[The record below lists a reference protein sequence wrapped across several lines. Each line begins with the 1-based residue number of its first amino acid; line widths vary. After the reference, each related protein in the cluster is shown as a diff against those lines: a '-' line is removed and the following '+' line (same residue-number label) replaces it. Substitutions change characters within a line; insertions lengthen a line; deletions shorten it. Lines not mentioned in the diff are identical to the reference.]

1 MTQLR
6 FIPTRV
12 GTTWQAKEKAA
23 GTAVHPHARGDNESG
38 VANGTRIYGSSPR
51 AWGQRAIIESKD
63 IICRFI
69 PTRVGTTS
77 MVVINFSFLTVHPHA
92 RGDNYFRDTRFPCIV
107 GSSPRAWGQ
116 LKIINILSDPYRFIP
131 TRVGTT
137 AAFMAE
143 DLDAAGSS
151 PRAWG
156 QQKKYQKK
164 LLKHRFIPTRVGTT
178 SYNPALS
185 PLITVHPHARGDNW
199 ANGLLG
205 EEYDGSSPRAWGQ
218 LPCFAGHCASFRFIP
233 TRVGTTPTHS
243 IVQIHNAVHPHARGD
258 NFWSREP
265 GKRLVGS
272 SPRAWGQR

>member
-92 RGDNYFRDTRFPCIV
+92 RGDNVPCPVRFHSFP

-116 LKIINILSDPYRFIP
+116 RRPTPYNSFLVRFIP

-137 AAFMAE
+137 
-143 DLDAAGSS
+143 
-151 PRAWG
+151 
-156 QQKKYQKK
+156 
-164 LLKHRFIPTRVGTT
+164 RVYRRQRHNG
-178 SYNPALS
+178 A
-185 PLITVHPHARGDNW
+185 VHPHARGDNGSGG
-199 ANGLLG
+199 AVFCRI
-205 EEYDGSSPRAWGQ
+205 DGSSPRAWGQ
-218 LPCFAGHCASFRFIP
+218 LGAQMRECSDRRFIP
-233 TRVGTTPTHS
+233 TRVGTTDSVVKIISVGP
-243 IVQIHNAVHPHARGD
+243 VHPHARGD
-258 NFWSREP
+258 N
-265 GKRLVGS
+265 GCVMV
-272 SPRAWGQR
+272 AVT